1 MEIIVHF
8 EKDNSTK
15 KVKFNGKIVKELL
28 TQLKLNSETI
38 IVTRNNEV
46 IPEEESLK
54 NKDKLE
60 LLSVVSG
67 G

>member
-1 MEIIVHF
+1 MEIKVHF

-15 KVKFNGKIVKELL
+15 KVNFAGKTVKELL
-28 TQLKLNSETI
+28 AQLKLNSEII
-38 IVTRNNEV
+38 IVTRKNEV
-46 IPEEESLK
+46 IPEEELLK

>member
-1 MEIIVHF
+1 MEINVTL

-15 KVKFNGKIVKELL
+15 KIQFKGKILQELL
-28 TQLKLNSETI
+28 RQLKLNPEAI

-46 IPEEESLK
+46 LTAEEPLK
-54 NKDKLE
+54 NKDKITI
-60 LLSVVSG
+60 LSSPG